1 MDMETELARLSAA
14 VFSMSERIDGLNK
27 AIDHWAQA
35 QCTDR
40 LEIERLTALVAGR
53 NKSAPLKRNMVDAD
67 ALRVLTGDLKD
78 QDHKDAAEIIGLT
91 YAQVYSCR
99 LEFTFKHVHKALK
112 NDKWKNPWAK
122 A

>member
-1 MDMETELARLSAA
+1 MDMKLEILKIHDQINELIA
-14 VFSMSERIDGLNK
+14 
-27 AIDHWAQA
+27 A
-35 QCTDR
+35 QCADR
-40 LEIERLTALVAGR
+40 LEIERLTAMVAGR

-91 YAQVYSCR
+91 YAQIYSCR
-99 LEFTFKHVHKALK
+99 LQFTFKHVHKILRDE
-112 NDKWKNPWAK
+112 NWKNPWSK